1 MSSVVTSATTSKFAT
16 MPTLTH
22 STEVSPAADIEY
34 DYEEL
39 PETSPLTM
47 HLIAG
52 AAAGIME
59 HSVMYP
65 FDIVK

>member
-1 MSSVVTSATTSKFAT
+1 

-22 STEVSPAADIEY
+22 SAEVALATSSAADMEY

-65 FDIVK
+65 FDIVKTRMQ

>member
-1 MSSVVTSATTSKFAT
+1 MPLTQSKESSSSSTATLHRQQNA
-16 MPTLTH
+16 
-22 STEVSPAADIEY
+22 PAEIEY

-65 FDIVK
+65 FDIVKI